1 VNQIDA
7 SESVWNKL
15 LEVRSGSG
23 CSCCGDWSEG
33 ERAALDLYG
42 PLARQDLA
50 PLTVGQIGQSLDG
63 RIATV
68 SGESAGISGPDGLL
82 HLHRIRALVDGVV
95 VGVLTALQDSP
106 RLTVRLCDGQNPARI
121 VIDPNGRLPNDSPV
135 LNPDGAR
142 RILIQAEDS
151 PRPKGVEVIRLPV
164 FGGRFDPASIVD
176 ALRSN
181 GLQSLLIEGGAFTLA
196 KFVEAQLLD
205 RLHVA
210 VAPILIGSGQSS
222 LALTSHNAKLA
233 DAIRPETRVSSL
245 GSDVIFDC
253 ELSALG
259 SEASKPQHA

>member
-1 VNQIDA
+1 MNQIDA

-106 RLTVRLCDGQNPARI
+106 RLTVRLCDGQNPRT
-121 VIDPNGRLPNDSPV
+121 NRY
-135 LNPDGAR
+135 
-142 RILIQAEDS
+142 
-151 PRPKGVEVIRLPV
+151 
-164 FGGRFDPASIVD
+164 
-176 ALRSN
+176 
-181 GLQSLLIEGGAFTLA
+181 
-196 KFVEAQLLD
+196 
-205 RLHVA
+205 
-210 VAPILIGSGQSS
+210 
-222 LALTSHNAKLA
+222 
-233 DAIRPETRVSSL
+233 
-245 GSDVIFDC
+245 
-253 ELSALG
+253 
-259 SEASKPQHA
+259 